1 MLMSAF
7 PLLPRMVAARMFA
20 ELCMLLPPPVEA
32 TQESLD
38 SRDVLAV
45 AAIDALGPIMS
56 VEEASMAL
64 IVVAADFHARDALR
78 GAGEHRDTLKSVL
91 QCRAQALSMI
101 RQRHLAA
108 TKLAALQAR
117 RRAAPMPADPVLVD
131 AGQAD
136 PMPETEVEMPEGM
149 PEGMPGGMPEEM
161 EDPAEAPLVAR
172 PGATSRTNP
181 ELDPRYARALAA
193 MAAMRSARGLYSRP
207 GRSDDRRAPLGGGF
221 PGPVG

>member
-1 MLMSAF
+1 MSAF

-38 SRDVLAV
+38 ARDVLAV

-149 PEGMPGGMPEEM
+149 PGGMPEGID
-161 EDPAEAPLVAR
+161 DPTEAPLAAR

-193 MAAMRSARGLYSRP
+193 MAAMRSARGLYSRL

>member
-38 SRDVLAV
+38 ARDVLAV

-136 PMPETEVEMPEGM
+136 PMPETEVEL
-149 PEGMPGGMPEEM
+149 PEGMPGGID
-161 EDPAEAPLVAR
+161 DPAEAPLVAR

-207 GRSDDRRAPLGGGF
+207 GRSDDRRASLGGGF